1 MKTIKT
7 ATTFTA
13 IGLFLAFG
21 APAMAQSFDSQNLG
35 GQNFDGQ
42 NYNTE
47 EYNKGVDAY
56 ANGELSGEL
65 SGIDA
70 LNLGRLQG
78 LIEDQKNLPN
88 FNQ

>member
-35 GQNFDGQ
+35 GQNYD
-42 NYNTE
+42 TE
-47 EYNKGVDAY
+47 EYNQGVDAY
-56 ANGELSGEL
+56 EKGELSGEL

-70 LNLGRLQG
+70 LNLSRLQG